1 MPLDRSPGRRR
12 SPGTISQNTCHKQ
25 LELFLEG
32 RRVNGHKSCSVPPG
46 CFSAGG
52 LMKRLLLLLILIN
65 IPILNAGAEDLGVL
79 GTVLVEESHIQ
90 PPLDYPSAFS
100 TTIDLDK
107 FQGEYNT
114 AAELLSFSPGVV
126 VRDFGGF
133 GQLKTVSIRGS
144 SSNQVVVL
152 LDGLK
157 LNNPLTGSVDL
168 STIPIQYVESIEVVR
183 GGGSALVGSDAL
195 GGVVNI
201 RTRPVSEPLTIGSVT
216 YGSFNTLSLNL
227 STARQKGDLGYFVSY
242 NHSRSDGDFEYE
254 SVNGKKLERINNEFS
269 SHSLLLKLDYDLGD
283 TDISFLNEFYYDD
296 KGVPGLGEFQE
307 DSSNQKDLRNLTSL
321 RIRSS
326 GFLSNDTDITTTLY
340 HKYDK
345 LEFSDP
351 EPQVGIPVNTNSRL
365 STIGLTN
372 ELKWYMSEN
381 QVITFSA
388 ELVHENLRDEDFN
401 DPSRTNLG
409 LFVGDELTFFD
420 DKLKINPLFRFD
432 LYRTENSG
440 DEYDTGYS
448 PKLGIIYSPLSTL
461 LLKGNISYSHRIPNF
476 SELYFPEQRFIGG
489 NPDLD
494 NEKSLDF
501 DLGFSYALS
510 NLLFEI
516 NYFHSRIQDSILFV
530 FVSSQRIEP
539 RNVGDVTQQGIETS
553 IIYKP
558 VEFLDIFAAYT
569 FLDGEIEDTGAQ
581 LPGRPKNKFDLRAVF
596 KYSYIDLFW
605 ETHFVD
611 NIPLSPFRDS
621 RTTDSRTVHDTGA
634 KINWD
639 KYFLTFEIK
648 NIFDNLDVRD
658 SYDFPLPGRSIY
670 FTAGINY

>member
-1 MPLDRSPGRRR
+1 
-12 SPGTISQNTCHKQ
+12 
-25 LELFLEG
+25 
-32 RRVNGHKSCSVPPG
+32 
-46 CFSAGG
+46 
-52 LMKRLLLLLILIN
+52 MKKLLLLLILIHN
-65 IPILNAGAEDLGVL
+65 PFLIAVAEEVGTL
-79 GTVLVEESHIQ
+79 GTVLVEGSRVE
-90 PPLDYPSAFS
+90 PPLNYPSAFS
-100 TTIDLDK
+100 TTIDLEK
-107 FQGEYNT
+107 YQGEYNT

-133 GQLKTVSIRGS
+133 GQLKTISIRGS
-144 SSNQVVVL
+144 SANQVVVM

-157 LNNPLTGSVDL
+157 LNTPLTGSVDL
-168 STIPIQYVESIEVVR
+168 STIPIQYVDSIEVVR

-201 RTRPVSEPLTIGSVT
+201 KTISASEPLTTGSVT

-227 STARQKGDLGYFVSY
+227 ATARQKGDLGYFISY
-242 NHSRSDGDFEYE
+242 NHSRSDGDFEFE
-254 SVNGKKLERINNEFS
+254 SVNGKKLDRINNEFS
-269 SHSLLLKLDYDLGD
+269 SHSLLFKTGYDFGD
-283 TDISFLNEFYYDD
+283 TNISFLNEFYYDD

-326 GFLSNDTDITTTLY
+326 GFLSHNTDLETTLY

-345 LEFSDP
+345 LEFNDP
-351 EPQVGIPVNTNSRL
+351 DPKVGIPVDTDSRL
-365 STIGLTN
+365 STLGLTN
-372 ELKWYMSEN
+372 ELTWYFSEN
-381 QVITFSA
+381 QIITLSA
-388 ELVHENLRDEDFN
+388 ELVHENLNDEDFN

-409 LFVGDELTFFD
+409 LFIGDELTFFSNR
-420 DKLKINPLFRFD
+420 LKINPLFRFD
-432 LYRTENSG
+432 LYRTESTR
-440 DEYDTGYS
+440 DEYDTGLS
-448 PKLGIIYSPLSTL
+448 PKVGVIYSPLTNL

-489 NPDLD
+489 NPDLE

-501 DLGFSYALS
+501 DLGLSYALRD
-510 NLLFEI
+510 LLFEI

-553 IIYKP
+553 IVYKP
-558 VEFLDIFAAYT
+558 AEFLDIFAAYT

-581 LPGRPKNKFDLRAVF
+581 LPGRPENKFDLRAVL
-596 KYSYIDLFW
+596 KYSYIDVFW

-611 NIPLSPFRDS
+611 NIPLSPFRNS
-621 RTTDSRTVHDTGA
+621 RTTDARTVHDIGA

-639 KYFLTFEIK
+639 KYYITFEAK
-648 NIFDNLDVRD
+648 NVFDNLDVRD
-658 SYDFPLPGRSIY
+658 SFDFPLPGRSIY